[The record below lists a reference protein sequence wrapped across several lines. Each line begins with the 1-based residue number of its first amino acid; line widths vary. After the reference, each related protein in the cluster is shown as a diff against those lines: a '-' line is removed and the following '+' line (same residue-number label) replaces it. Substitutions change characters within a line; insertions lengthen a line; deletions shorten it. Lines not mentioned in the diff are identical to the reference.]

1 MNNLTSILRL
11 LRPAQW
17 VKNVFVFLP
26 LFFSGRMMDVEAV
39 LASLVAFGS
48 FCLAASAIYCL
59 NDIVDVDADRQHPEK
74 CHRPIA
80 SGQVS
85 VGSAYLL
92 TIVLAVGAM
101 LSCLLIAEPCRRYG
115 MMGIVAFYILMNV
128 AYSLGLKQ
136 VAIVDVFIVSLGF
149 VLRVVVGGVAT
160 GIPLSHWIVLMTF
173 LLSLF
178 LAFAKR
184 RDDVVIYESTGE
196 RVRKSVY
203 QYNLHFINQ
212 VIGLIAS
219 ITMVAYIMYTVSSE
233 VTERLGTD
241 YLYVT
246 SVFVLAGIIRYLQ
259 LAIVDQRSGNPTRVL
274 LKDRFVQGCILGW
287 VVSFIL
293 IIYVI

>member
-1 MNNLTSILRL
+1 MNSLTSILRL
-11 LRPAQW
+11 LRPSQW

-48 FCLAASAIYCL
+48 FCFAASAIYCL

-101 LSCLLIAEPCRRYG
+101 LLCLLIAEPCRRYG

-128 AYSLGLKQ
+128 AYSLRLKQ

-219 ITMVAYIMYTVSSE
+219 ITMVAYIMYTVSPE

-259 LAIVDQRSGNPTRVL
+259 LAIVDQRSGSPTKIL
-274 LKDRFVQGCILGW
+274 LKDRFVQGCIFGW

>member
-1 MNNLTSILRL
+1 MNNPTSILRL

-48 FCLAASAIYCL
+48 FCFAASAIYCL

-101 LSCLLIAEPCRRYG
+101 LLCLLIAEPCRRYG

-128 AYSLGLKQ
+128 AYSLRLKQ

-219 ITMVAYIMYTVSSE
+219 ITMVAYIMYTVSPE

>member
-1 MNNLTSILRL
+1 
-11 LRPAQW
+11 
-17 VKNVFVFLP
+17 
-26 LFFSGRMMDVEAV
+26 
-39 LASLVAFGS
+39 
-48 FCLAASAIYCL
+48 
-59 NDIVDVDADRQHPEK
+59 
-74 CHRPIA
+74 
-80 SGQVS
+80 
-85 VGSAYLL
+85 
-92 TIVLAVGAM
+92 M

-219 ITMVAYIMYTVSSE
+219 ITMVAYIMYTVSPE

-274 LKDRFVQGCILGW
+274 LKDRFVQGCIFGW

>member
-101 LSCLLIAEPCRRYG
+101 LLCLLIAEPCRRYG

-219 ITMVAYIMYTVSSE
+219 ITMVAYIMYTVSPE

-274 LKDRFVQGCILGW
+274 LKDRFVQGCIIGW

-293 IIYVI
+293 IIYVL